1 MADAKKETKTVAK
14 AQAAEQTQKQ
24 EETTGVTRRLAKT
37 TSSNNTSVA
46 ALVEKDAKAAEKTTA
61 KKTTAKKA
69 TAAKK
74 TTKAVAEKKTAVKK
88 TAAKKTTAKAA
99 EKKPVA
105 KKEVEAKA
113 TGLTAN
119 VALQYY
125 GKDRNINEIIEDV
138 KKSYVAD
145 GHKSTSIKSLNV
157 YLKPEEGFAYFV
169 INESYAGK
177 VDLF

>member
-14 AQAAEQTQKQ
+14 APAAEQKK

-37 TSSNNTSVA
+37 SAANNASVA
-46 ALVEKDAKAAEKTTA
+46 AVAEKEGTKAAEKKTATKKTATKKTATKKTAEKKTVAKTETTTA
-61 KKTTAKKA
+61 AKKTAEKKTTAKK
-69 TAAKK
+69 
-74 TTKAVAEKKTAVKK
+74 ETAVKDSG
-88 TAAKKTTAKAA
+88 
-99 EKKPVA
+99 V
-105 KKEVEAKA
+105 
-113 TGLTAN
+113 TAN
-119 VALQYY
+119 VVLQHY
-125 GKDRNINEIIEDV
+125 GKDTNINEIIENV

-157 YLKPEEGFAYFV
+157 YLKPEDGFAYFV

>member
-74 TTKAVAEKKTAVKK
+74 TTKAVAEKKTA
-88 TAAKKTTAKAA
+88 AKKTTAKAT